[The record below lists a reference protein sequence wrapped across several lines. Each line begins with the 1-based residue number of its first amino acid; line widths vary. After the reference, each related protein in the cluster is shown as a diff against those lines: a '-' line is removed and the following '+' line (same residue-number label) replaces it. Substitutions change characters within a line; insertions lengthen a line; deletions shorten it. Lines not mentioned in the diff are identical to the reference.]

1 MTYEPRVGQCGRDVA
16 VDGRRGD
23 GEPTECPARHE
34 PTDDELLDRC
44 HAWPLGSDERAAA
57 CETLVERY
65 SGLVR
70 ACVRRYQNS
79 PEPVEDLMQVGY
91 VGLLKAINSYD
102 PAFGNGLRAYAVPC
116 ITGEIKRHFRDKRW
130 QLNVG
135 RTAQELLLRM
145 RVAEEEL
152 TQELGRAPNDSE
164 LASRLSVTAAEI
176 YEARQAGEMFTA
188 CSLNAPLSTS
198 QDDPAELGDFLGEE
212 DPGIDHALSMEAVT
226 RHWDELSVRE
236 QRILVHRFYGN
247 LSQEEIGKRLGI
259 SQMHVS
265 RLLARALAH
274 LRNQLSDAS

>member
-1 MTYEPRVGQCGRDVA
+1 MTLEPCISRPGREVTAEAGRGGTEFPASPAGQ
-16 VDGRRGD
+16 
-23 GEPTECPARHE
+23 EPP
-34 PTDDELLDRC
+34 DDELLDRC

-57 CETLVERY
+57 CEALVRRY

-91 VGLLKAINSYD
+91 VGLLKAINNYN

-135 RTAQELLLRM
+135 RTAQELLLQM
-145 RVAEEEL
+145 RGAEEEL
-152 TQELGRAPNDSE
+152 TQELGRTPTESE
-164 LASRLSVTAAEI
+164 LAARLGVTPGEI
-176 YEARQAGEMFTA
+176 NEARQAGEVFSA
-188 CSLNAPLSTS
+188 HSLNAPLSS
-198 QDDPAELGDFLGEE
+198 SRDDSAELGDLLGGE
-212 DPGIDHALSMEAVT
+212 DSGIDQVLSMEAVT
-226 RHWDELSVRE
+226 RHWAELSARE
-236 QRILVHRFYGN
+236 QRILVLRFYGN
-247 LSQEEIGKRLGI
+247 LSQEEIGSRLGI

-274 LRNQLSDAS
+274 LRSQLSDAC

>member
-1 MTYEPRVGQCGRDVA
+1 MTFEPCVGQSGREVT
-16 VDGRRGD
+16 VDARRGD
-23 GEPTECPARHE
+23 SEFTACPAGQE

-44 HAWPLGSDERAAA
+44 RAWPFGSDERAAA
-57 CETLVERY
+57 CEALVERY

-91 VGLLKAINSYD
+91 VGLLKAINNYN

-135 RTAQELLLRM
+135 RTAQELLLQM
-145 RVAEEEL
+145 RVADEEL
-152 TQELGRAPNDSE
+152 TQELGRAPSDSE
-164 LASRLSVTAAEI
+164 LASRLGVTTGDI
-176 YEARQAGEMFTA
+176 YEARQAGEVFSA
-188 CSLNAPLSTS
+188 RSLNASLSSS

-212 DPGIDHALSMEAVT
+212 DSGIDHALSMEAVT
-226 RHWDELSVRE
+226 RHWDELSARE
-236 QRILVHRFYGN
+236 QRILVLRFYGN

-274 LRNQLSDAS
+274 LRSQLSDAC